1 MFSTVTKFSFKIR
14 KMVSRKFEGL
24 QNLNFLSNDKL
35 LSSLT
40 AVLHHVAQNG
50 SLTET
55 SKHAAVS
62 ENLVNMT
69 ISSWEFCRKTCFEL
83 IGESF

>member
-24 QNLNFLSNDKL
+24 ENLNFLSNDKL

-40 AVLHHVAQNG
+40 AVLHHVVQNG

-55 SKHAAVS
+55 
-62 ENLVNMT
+62 
-69 ISSWEFCRKTCFEL
+69 
-83 IGESF
+83 